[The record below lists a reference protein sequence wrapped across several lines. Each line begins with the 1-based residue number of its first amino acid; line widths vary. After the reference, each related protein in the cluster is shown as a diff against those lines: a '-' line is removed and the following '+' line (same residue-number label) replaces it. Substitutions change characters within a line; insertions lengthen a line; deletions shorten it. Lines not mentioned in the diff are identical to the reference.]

1 MKISKKYTT
10 RLSSIESQPKKV
22 VVVAVVLVLVAFVLV
37 VVVIIF
43 VSQRNLTLKFA
54 QNLCCHCCCFCHF

>member
-10 RLSSIESQPKKV
+10 RLSSIQSQPKKV
-22 VVVAVVLVLVAFVLV
+22 VVVAVVLVLVAVVL

>member
-10 RLSSIESQPKKV
+10 RLSSIVSQPKKV
-22 VVVAVVLVLVAFVLV
+22 VVVAVVLVLVAVVL